1 MGDVTQIVM
10 GQSPDS
16 LNYTDNSNDTILI
29 QGNADLN
36 NGIVVPRIWS
46 TQITKKSYP
55 KDIIFTVRAPVG
67 EIARNPYFAT
77 IGRGVAAFKGNDFL
91 YQSLIQKKEN
101 NYWNNISAGSTFDSI
116 NSEQLKNV
124 IIDFPNNSKEQE
136 RIGNLFN
143 EIDNLI
149 TLHQRK
155 QNSFNLYKTFTKFN
169 FITINKNAWEQRK
182 LEDIGDNFST
192 GTLGYADLSEDGK
205 YKCVLYGDLYTKF
218 DERIFNVKSRTNTE
232 ATKVEINDILFPT
245 STTVDNISLIAPSC
259 VNQANIRVGG
269 DLFGIRPYK
278 NIDGNFISYCINN
291 FTPIK
296 YSFAKQAQGLT
307 IVHLQ
312 YNAVKNEMLMVPCID
327 EQKRMSQL
335 FIEIDNLI
343 TLHHRKFI
351 KFFYSW
357 EQRKLGEIIN
367 ETIDNRGKNP
377 PYYCESGIP
386 VIDNFMIKNNGYP
399 DLKTATRYLDDYL
412 FSNFIRKH
420 NEKDDVLIT
429 LVGNGIGNIALFSKE
444 KSAIVQNTI
453 GMRFEHPQKFKYYSL
468 LSKNNEIVKL
478 DRGMAQPSIRQDE
491 LKNLDIN
498 LPTEKEQSKI
508 ESLMTNLDNLITLH
522 QHKELK
528 RRNDKNE
535 HLRW

>member
-155 QNSFNLYKTFTKFN
+155 LEKLNNLK
-169 FITINKNAWEQRK
+169 
-182 LEDIGDNFST
+182 
-192 GTLGYADLSEDGK
+192 
-205 YKCVLYGDLYTKF
+205 
-218 DERIFNVKSRTNTE
+218 KS
-232 ATKVEINDILFPT
+232 
-245 STTVDNISLIAPSC
+245 
-259 VNQANIRVGG
+259 
-269 DLFGIRPYK
+269 
-278 NIDGNFISYCINN
+278 
-291 FTPIK
+291 
-296 YSFAKQAQGLT
+296 
-307 IVHLQ
+307 
-312 YNAVKNEMLMVPCID
+312 ML
-327 EQKRMSQL
+327 
-335 FIEIDNLI
+335 
-343 TLHHRKFI
+343 
-351 KFFYSW
+351 
-357 EQRKLGEIIN
+357 
-367 ETIDNRGKNP
+367 
-377 PYYCESGIP
+377 
-386 VIDNFMIKNNGYP
+386 
-399 DLKTATRYLDDYL
+399 
-412 FSNFIRKH
+412 
-420 NEKDDVLIT
+420 
-429 LVGNGIGNIALFSKE
+429 
-444 KSAIVQNTI
+444 
-453 GMRFEHPQKFKYYSL
+453 
-468 LSKNNEIVKL
+468 
-478 DRGMAQPSIRQDE
+478 
-491 LKNLDIN
+491 
-498 LPTEKEQSKI
+498 
-508 ESLMTNLDNLITLH
+508 
-522 QHKELK
+522 
-528 RRNDKNE
+528 DKMFV
-535 HLRW
+535 